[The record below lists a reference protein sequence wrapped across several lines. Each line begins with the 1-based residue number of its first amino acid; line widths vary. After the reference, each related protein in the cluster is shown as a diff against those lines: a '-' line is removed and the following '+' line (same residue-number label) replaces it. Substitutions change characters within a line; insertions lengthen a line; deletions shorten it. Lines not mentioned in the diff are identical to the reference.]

1 MRNLLLP
8 TLFILFTLTACDED
22 KKQAQE
28 QTAIAK
34 AVKAENDVL
43 LAKLKAKEDAL
54 QKARLEAKIA
64 KEKLL
69 AEEASK
75 KEAFLKMQAQK
86 EKQNRASQKND
97 KLSKVGISIENSTIT
112 IDTNKTKD
120 FFQNLSKALGNK
132 LKKITTD
139 IEKGMIDQKDAGV
152 KIDETHINIDLNK
165 SKDFLETW
173 GKKMQEY
180 VKDFDA
186 MAKEIDVEKK
196 QLEQNTIKGN

>member
-1 MRNLLLP
+1 MRTILLSLI
-8 TLFILFTLTACDED
+8 ILLSLTSCNED

-34 AVKAENDVL
+34 AVKVENDVL

-86 EKQNRASQKND
+86 EKKEKASLKNE

-139 IEKGMIDQKDAGV
+139 IEKGMIDQQDAGV
-152 KIDETHINIDLNK
+152 KIDDTHINIDLNK
-165 SKDFLETW
+165 SKDFLEAW

-186 MAKEIDVEKK
+186 MAKVIDVEKK